1 MLYLPNGIT
10 ESTTRKVVKQLSHD
24 EVNEANHRSFMFVI
38 TEAVVVFGIAA
49 EVAIVVEEVVL
60 FDLI

>member
-1 MLYLPNGIT
+1 MYLPNGIT

-38 TEAVVVFGIAA
+38 TEAFVVIAA